1 MENEIKELK
10 TTVDEL
16 LQSQNEVQQQI
27 EKMKKDL
34 DESIKFQKDLI
45 GSLQDSEK
53 EHDCL
58 FLPEGNYHGIEIK

>member
-1 MENEIKELK
+1 MEKEINDLK
-10 TTVDEL
+10 ITVDQL
-16 LQSQNEVQQQI
+16 LQSQNEVRQQI

-45 GSLQDSEK
+45 GSLQDAEK

-58 FLPEGNYHGIEIK
+58 FLPEGQYHGIEIK